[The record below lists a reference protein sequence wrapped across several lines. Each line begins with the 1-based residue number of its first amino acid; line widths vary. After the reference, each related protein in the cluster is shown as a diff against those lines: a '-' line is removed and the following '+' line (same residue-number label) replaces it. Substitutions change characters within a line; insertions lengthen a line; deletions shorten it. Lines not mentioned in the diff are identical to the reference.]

1 METSWKESVKNHNN
15 YQSGFTAQDARI
27 LAVDDTAMNLTVL
40 QGLLKLPFEKEVF
53 EGLLETLRSSMEE
66 FDLDRADETMALIEK
81 YAYPEELDKEIEK
94 LKAAVS
100 DVDSDGVVEIVGR
113 IKVLL

>member
-1 METSWKESVKNHNN
+1 M
-15 YQSGFTAQDARI
+15 
-27 LAVDDTAMNLTVL
+27 
-40 QGLLKLPFEKEVF
+40 
-53 EGLLETLRSSMEE
+53 
-66 FDLDRADETMALIEK
+66 IEK